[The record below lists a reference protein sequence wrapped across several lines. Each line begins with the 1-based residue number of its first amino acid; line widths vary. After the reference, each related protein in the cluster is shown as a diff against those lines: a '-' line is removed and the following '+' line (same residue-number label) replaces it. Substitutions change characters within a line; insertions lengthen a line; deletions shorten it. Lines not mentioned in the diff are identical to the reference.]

1 MKFGTNHL
9 NTTLIHN
16 QPWAIVQQIIAKYS
30 RDRSNCDTSMKLG
43 TFTLQVLLFKKSIYI
58 SKCVDFKPHK
68 YIKVEYKVGH
78 YEASDTKYMS
88 VSIMVL
94 EI

>member
-1 MKFGTNHL
+1 
-9 NTTLIHN
+9 
-16 QPWAIVQQIIAKYS
+16 
-30 RDRSNCDTSMKLG
+30 MKLG

-68 YIKVEYKVGH
+68 YIKVEYKVVH
-78 YEASDTKYMS
+78 CESSDTKYMS

-94 EI
+94 EIQHIGTFTELSE